1 MTASKS
7 HVTPLGLRGPPRYLR
22 TTSVSVSLLA
32 HASLVWGLY
41 QAPTPEAPSPLMIV
55 ELPQSPLPV
64 EPPQQPEPEQ
74 PEPEPEQPKP
84 EAPPPKPKPVTE
96 KRQPPQPQAEAA
108 QDPPSGDEPD
118 LQSAAETP
126 QAAIPLAGVTL
137 SNAGTMAIGGASGAR
152 PTIGEKARSG
162 PTSVT
167 PTTAPPVAALSDLS
181 RKPQAP
187 ALDQALREHY
197 PPAHRRTGTPGKAS
211 VRVLLS
217 AQGRVLQARI
227 TTESAPGFGAACR
240 KTLLRSQW
248 SAPIDAQ
255 GRAVRTELTYRCIFT
270 IDAR

>member
-7 HVTPLGLRGPPRYLR
+7 HVTPLGLHGPPRYLR
-22 TTSVSVSLLA
+22 TASVSVSLLA
-32 HASLVWGLY
+32 HASIVWGLY
-41 QAPTPEAPSPLMIV
+41 QAPTPKAPSPLMIV
-55 ELPQSPLPV
+55 ELPQSPVPA
-64 EPPQQPEPEQ
+64 EPPEPEQ
-74 PEPEPEQPKP
+74 PEPEQPKP
-84 EAPPPKPKPVTE
+84 ETSPPKPKPATE

-108 QDPPSGDEPD
+108 QDPPSGGDPD
-118 LQSAAETP
+118 QQTAAEAP

-137 SNAGTMAIGGASGAR
+137 SNAGTMAIGGPSGAR

-167 PTTAPPVAALSDLS
+167 PTTAPPVAALADLS

-248 SAPIDAQ
+248 SAPIDTH
-255 GRAVRTELTYRCIFT
+255 GRAVRTKLTYRCIFT